1 MISSRVTS
9 KVADVLVHYDNGAL
23 TCLIK
28 LCRQKK
34 KWRNV
39 ENIFVYGN
47 KVSIRLCIPTFHFQ
61 MTSFFLSCRRQNC
74 SGVRGIWTWS
84 RDQRCHVCSTRSQFT
99 RHSLL
104 YFLSQ
109 KTCKCLEFSSSS
121 RSEGISCASKAK
133 QTFISKSVEWSLSNF
148 MSSIS
153 K

>member
-1 MISSRVTS
+1 MNSSTVTPY
-9 KVADVLVHYDNGAL
+9 VVDVLVHYDNDPL

-34 KWRNV
+34 MKKC
-39 ENIFVYGN
+39 G
-47 KVSIRLCIPTFHFQ
+47 KHIRVRKL
-61 MTSFFLSCRRQNC
+61 SFYPPMHSYVPFANDIVFFSSCRRQNC

-84 RDQRCHVCSTRSQFT
+84 RDQRCHVRGTRSQFT

-109 KTCKCLEFSSSS
+109 KTCKCLKLSSWS
-121 RSEGISCASKAK
+121 RSEGICYAPKAK
-133 QTFISKSVEWSLSNF
+133 QTYISKSVGWSFSNF
-148 MSSIS
+148 MSSVS